1 MVINIP
7 IWYCKEENQPVV
19 QCVIL
24 QRNTNYYKKLVDRQM
39 KIAKLRSDINNNDVI
54 LNDFTDIKMVK
65 EAPFNRDRRLDNDAV
80 VQMKDD

>member
-1 MVINIP
+1 
-7 IWYCKEENQPVV
+7 
-19 QCVIL
+19 
-24 QRNTNYYKKLVDRQM
+24 M